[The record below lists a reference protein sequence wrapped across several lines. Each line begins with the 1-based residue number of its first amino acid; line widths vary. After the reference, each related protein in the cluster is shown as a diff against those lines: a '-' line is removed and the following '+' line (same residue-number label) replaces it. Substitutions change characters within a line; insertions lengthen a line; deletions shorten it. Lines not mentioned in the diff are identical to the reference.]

1 MIATRVQLSLVA
13 RTLLFTAG
21 AVAFGCSKA
30 DKSASSATPDSA
42 STTSA
47 SAASPSSGPTDI
59 TPVRG
64 TVASV
69 TDSMLTVTTAS
80 GEVRVSIAT
89 PLDLYASVPA
99 TLSQVKE
106 SSFVGVTSVA
116 QPDGSQRATEIHIF
130 PEKLRGT
137 GEGSYPMTQ
146 QGTSAGGSHNTM
158 TNGTVSGSRM
168 TNGTAAAPRMTN
180 GTIDKKSGGTLTV
193 QYQGGTQTIAIP
205 SDVHVTELAVS
216 QTKLAPGAK
225 VVVLAKKQADGT
237 LKASAAILVGAPG
250 KAK

>member
-1 MIATRVQLSLVA
+1 MHVTRYISSFTA
-13 RTLLFTAG
+13 PTLLFIG
-21 AVAFGCSKA
+21 ASAVLGCSKA
-30 DKSASSATPDSA
+30 DKSGSAT
-42 STTSA
+42 TSDTLTKT
-47 SAASPSSGPTDI
+47 SAASASSPSTGPTDI

-64 TVASV
+64 TIASV
-69 TDSMLTVTTAS
+69 TDSVLTVSTPS
-80 GEVRVSIAT
+80 GDVRVSISA

-99 TLSQVKE
+99 TLSKVKE

-146 QGTSAGGSHNTM
+146 QGASAGGGHNTM
-158 TNGTVSGSRM
+158 TNGTVSSSRM

-180 GTIDKKSGGTLTV
+180 GTIGKESGGTLTV
-193 QYQGGTQTIAIP
+193 QYQGGTQTITVP
-205 SDVHVTELAVS
+205 SDVHVTEIAAS

-237 LKASAAILVGAPG
+237 LKASAAIMSGTGAR
-250 KAK
+250 

>member
-1 MIATRVQLSLVA
+1 MYLTRPSRSLTA
-13 RTLLFTAG
+13 PALLFIA
-21 AVAFGCSKA
+21 AAAAFGCSKT
-30 DKSASSATPDSA
+30 DKSASSATHDSA
-42 STTSA
+42 ST
-47 SAASPSSGPTDI
+47 SAAVAAPSTGPTDI

-69 TDSMLTVTTAS
+69 TDSVLTVSTPS
-80 GEVRVSIAT
+80 GDVRVSIAT
-89 PLDLYASVPA
+89 PLDIYASMPA
-99 TLSQVKE
+99 TLSKVQE

-116 QPDGSQRATEIHIF
+116 QSDGSQRATEIHIF

-146 QGTSAGGSHNTM
+146 QGASAGGGHNTM
-158 TNGTVSGSRM
+158 TNGTVSASRM

-180 GTIDKKSGGTLTV
+180 GTIGKESGGTLTV
-193 QYQGGTQTIAIP
+193 QYQGGTQTITVP
-205 SDVHVTELAVS
+205 SDVHVTEIAVS

-237 LKASAAILVGAPG
+237 FKASAAIMAGTEKG
-250 KAK
+250 R

>member
-1 MIATRVQLSLVA
+1 MYLTRHSSSLTA
-13 RTLLFTAG
+13 PALLFIA
-21 AVAFGCSKA
+21 AAAAFGCSKA
-30 DKSASSATPDSA
+30 DKSAPSTRLDSA

-47 SAASPSSGPTDI
+47 SATSPSAGPTDI

-69 TDSMLTVTTAS
+69 TDSVLTVSTAS
-80 GEVRVSIAT
+80 GDVRVSIAA
-89 PLDLYASVPA
+89 PLDLYASAPA

-116 QPDGSQRATEIHIF
+116 QSDGSQRATEIHIF

-146 QGTSAGGSHNTM
+146 QGASAGGSHNTM
-158 TNGTVSGSRM
+158 TNGTVSSSRM
-168 TNGTAAAPRMTN
+168 TNGTATAPRMTN
-180 GTIDKKSGGTLTV
+180 GTIDKQSGGTLTV
-193 QYQGGTQTIAIP
+193 QYKGGTQTIAIP
-205 SDVHVTELAVS
+205 LDVHVTEIAVS
-216 QTKLAPGAK
+216 QAKLAPGAK
-225 VVVLAKKQADGT
+225 VVVLAKKQSDGT
-237 LKASAAILVGAPG
+237 LKASAAIMAGTGA